1 MSVVSRLSIGAN
13 ILLLGIVT
21 LLLWRDRPPALSPV
35 APPTRPV
42 SARPETPKTDAAAI
56 DLQPKSTGTTFTPSA
71 ITQLE
76 RMGVSREIL
85 VNVLLENLNRRTS
98 RRLLDLQKKHAPKL
112 VPDREMRELSRES
125 DAEQI
130 RELKAAFGE
139 EGYRAWDKEQTLH
152 NLNRARVPGDDLPM
166 TADEAEQAYRLQKDF
181 DEKNRE
187 LQMAMED
194 GVADKADAG
203 ALQAQAQQTLDR
215 ELQKLLGPQR
225 FSELRGTVDP
235 TTEVYRTYGD
245 LNPTPDQAKAVALA
259 EGDYRARA
267 AALTEQLNEKPGD
280 AANVT
285 AELNAIN
292 DAREENLRQ
301 IFGAEAYDNMTRQND
316 PAYKTLQQYA
326 GTWNLNDSEVQQV
339 YNSVHDF
346 QQQAERLRQAAQLSE
361 QAGQKV
367 DWNAVNASI
376 DQAQQQT
383 ESTLQNTIG
392 ADRLRRLNENGLLT
406 GR

>member
-301 IFGAEAYDNMTRQND
+301 IFGAEAYDNMKRQND